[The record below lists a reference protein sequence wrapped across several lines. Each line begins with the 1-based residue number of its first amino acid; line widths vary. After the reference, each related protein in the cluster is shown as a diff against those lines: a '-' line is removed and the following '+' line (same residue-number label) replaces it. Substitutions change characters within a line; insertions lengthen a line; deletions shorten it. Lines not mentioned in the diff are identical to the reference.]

1 MFESLHAIAAADVE
15 EHFEKVQRCASPS
28 FHPSKLFNGA
38 EDRADCASL
47 RLAKVLL
54 PCPLFVR
61 AGGAIF
67 VWEA

>member
-1 MFESLHAIAAADVE
+1 MGERL
-15 EHFEKVQRCASPS
+15 KRLRT
-28 FHPSKLFNGA
+28 SKNTSQKFNGVLHQVSIRLSCLMGLRIVPIA
-38 EDRADCASL
+38 PAS
-47 RLAKVLL
+47 LAKVLL